1 MIALRIMRK
10 DIHYTLSP
18 FWFSMGLA
26 FVCPL
31 FFINQLRLEPFTT
44 TYTLEL
50 CGLIAIISLSL
61 FFAQLLLSRAYQL
74 EKAARVATINYLQIV
89 TAFLWDFL
97 FFNTKLKSTDIIGSV
112 IIIFFIFIVTIA
124 RATGYIK

>member
-31 FFINQLRLEPFTT
+31 FSINQLRLEPFTT
-44 TYTLEL
+44 TYTFEL

-61 FFAQLLLSRAYQL
+61 FFAQLLFSRAY
-74 EKAARVATINYLQIV
+74 
-89 TAFLWDFL
+89 
-97 FFNTKLKSTDIIGSV
+97 
-112 IIIFFIFIVTIA
+112 
-124 RATGYIK
+124 